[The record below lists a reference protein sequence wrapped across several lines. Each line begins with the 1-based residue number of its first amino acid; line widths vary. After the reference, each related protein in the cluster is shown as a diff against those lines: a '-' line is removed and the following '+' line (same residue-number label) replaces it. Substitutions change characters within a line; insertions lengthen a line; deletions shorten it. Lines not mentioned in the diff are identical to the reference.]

1 MKNYTNEEIR
11 FFFKREEED
20 WQLVKEASIGG
31 DEHAAL
37 AMAMVRLINIE
48 IDNLWRNH
56 DQTLKDFANH
66 PLCEQQCRMITN
78 RVGDLMKQRREVL
91 YNDYK
96 IQDKRLRIYR
106 DSLKRQMKGQ
116 SLKNVIIN

>member
-37 AMAMVRLINIE
+37 AMAMVRLINNE

-56 DQTLKDFANH
+56 DQTLKDFATH
-66 PLCEQQCRMITN
+66 PLCEQQCRMITD
-78 RVGDLMKQRREVL
+78 RIGDLLQVRREVL

-96 IQDKRLRIYR
+96 IRDKRFRIYR
-106 DSLKRQMKGQ
+106 DSLSRQMKGQ
-116 SLKNVIIN
+116 PLGNVIGN